1 MITSLQNPLVKR
13 VVGLGEKKRQRDRE
27 GVFVIEGEKE
37 LLYALANGIS
47 IETLLYCPELIGAN
61 KQLTTDTAIERQLES
76 AGAQGT
82 ELVAVSQQVYGKI
95 AYRQKVGGLAAIAR
109 MPGQNI
115 DELKLSANPFIL
127 VIHGVEKPGNLGAL
141 LRTAD
146 GAGVDAV
153 IVCDADVDLFNPN
166 VVRSSL
172 GAVFTVKTFVLSMEQ
187 TIGWLAANKIKAIL
201 STPQGDR
208 DYTDIDY
215 TGPTAVV
222 LGSEKAGLPT
232 QWLGQNLCKVKI
244 PMYGQMDSLNVSTSG
259 AILFYEAVRQRK
271 KLK

>member
-13 VVGLGEKKRQRDRE
+13 AVGLSEKKRQRDCE

-37 LLYALANGIS
+37 LLCALANGIS

-82 ELVAVSQQVYGKI
+82 ELVAVSQRVYSKI
-95 AYRQKVGGLAAIAR
+95 AYRQKVGGLVAIAR
-109 MPGQNI
+109 MPVQNI
-115 DELKLSANPFIL
+115 DELKLAANPFIL

-172 GAVFTVKTFVLSMEQ
+172 GAIFTVKTFVLSMEQ
-187 TIGWLAANKIKAIL
+187 TIGWLAANKIKVIL

-222 LGSEKAGLPT
+222 LGSEKAGLPS

-271 KLK
+271 KTK